1 MKVEK
6 SRNQFEGTRSG
17 TMVVAG
23 VLALGAIVVISGFG
37 PGRSRSL
44 GSAPAK
50 VPAVK
55 CDVGN
60 GGITLPEGFCAT
72 IYADTV
78 GLPRH
83 MAVAPNGDV
92 FIALQPKRAGSAGGV
107 LVLRDVD
114 KDGHAEK
121 QERFGPLGGGGIALQ
136 GNSLY
141 LDVRSAILRFNIPTG
156 AMQPSGPPDT
166 IVSGL
171 PTGGNHQ
178 SRDIELDGKG
188 NLYVNVGSSSN
199 ACEIDGRAVG
209 SKGIDPCVE
218 LDTRAGIWKFS
229 ATQVGQKFSK
239 ETRFVTGIRNA
250 VGLAWNAKDNA
261 LYATQHGRDSFFQH
275 WPALYD
281 EKKSAE
287 NPAEELVRVDAGDNF
302 GWPYCYFDIDLKHLV
317 MAPEYGGD
325 AKSVGRCTTM
335 KSPVVAFPGHW
346 APNAVTFYTGTAFP
360 AKYRDGAFLAFHG
373 SWNRAPQPQAGYRV
387 VFAPHKAGKFAGT
400 YETFADQF
408 AGPGPNDLD
417 KGPHRPTGLIS
428 TPDGGLLISD
438 DKGGRIWKV
447 FYNGSAK

>member
-1 MKVEK
+1 MKAES
-6 SRNQFEGTRSG
+6 SRNRSINKPNG
-17 TMVVAG
+17 TMVVLGVIALAG
-23 VLALGAIVVISGFG
+23 VVVVSGFAS
-37 PGRSRSL
+37 GRL
-44 GSAPAK
+44 AQAAPPVAASAPAI
-50 VPAVK
+50 K
-55 CDVGN
+55 CDAGN

-72 IYADTV
+72 IFADSV
-78 GLPRH
+78 GLARH
-83 MAVAPNGDV
+83 MAVAANGDV
-92 FIALQPKRAGSAGGV
+92 FVALQPRRAGNPGGV

-141 LDVRSAILRFNIPTG
+141 LDVRTAIVRFNIPTG

-171 PTGGNHQ
+171 PMGGNHT

-188 NLYVNVGSSSN
+188 NLFVNVGSSSN
-199 ACEIDGRAVG
+199 ACEVDGRAAG

-218 LDTRAGIWKFS
+218 LETRAGIWKFS
-229 ATQVGQKFSK
+229 ATQVGQKFSAAS
-239 ETRFVTGIRNA
+239 RFVTGLRNA

-261 LYATQHGRDSFFQH
+261 LYATQHGRDSFVQH

-287 NPAEELVRVDAGDNF
+287 NPAEELVKAESGDNF
-302 GWPYCYFDIDLKHLV
+302 GWPYCYYDIDLKHLV

-325 AKSVGRCTTM
+325 AKSVGRCSRM

-360 AKYRDGAFLAFHG
+360 ARYRDGAFLAFHG
-373 SWNRAPQPQAGYRV
+373 SWNRAPRPQAGYKV
-387 VFAPHKAGKFAGT
+387 VFVPRKAGRFDGT
-400 YETFADQF
+400 YETFADHF
-408 AGPGPNDLD
+408 AGPGSTDLE
-417 KGPHRPTGLIS
+417 KG
-428 TPDGGLLISD
+428 
-438 DKGGRIWKV
+438 
-447 FYNGSAK
+447 